1 MNGKVIEF
9 KKRYTEITN
18 KFEILDLEKEIKEF
32 MLSEAGNMLPEEEMD
47 SIDELLIKIMTKKE
61 YFHSGLDPCRF
72 KH

>member
-1 MNGKVIEF
+1 MNGKVMEF

-32 MLSEAGNMLPEEEMD
+32 LVSETGKKLSEKEMD
-47 SIDELLIKIMTKKE
+47 SIDEILMKVMIKKE
-61 YFHSGLDPCRF
+61 YFHSGLDPRRF